1 MIGSRPQSVL
11 QEFYMRVAPPSFVYS
26 PVIVLLLFCAG
37 VSAQDVTRY
46 TELPRFEKVSER
58 LFRGAQPRAGGVQRL
73 AELGIN
79 TVINLRGASNTTRA
93 EEVEV
98 RRLGL
103 NYFNI
108 SLPNWGRPQDERM
121 RRILNIIGAPE
132 SGLVFVHCKDGVD
145 RTGMVVALHRM
156 KHEGWKTSDAVA
168 EAERSGMRKI
178 QFWMRDYVEDYDPE
192 VQTTAAHTSGRY
204 QDTDEDDDFSDRVGD
219 GMRIAEREVFR
230 VRKIL
235 RKLPRL

>member
-1 MIGSRPQSVL
+1 
-11 QEFYMRVAPPSFVYS
+11 MRTAPRLYVYLS
-26 PVIVLLLFCAG
+26 AVVPVLLCVATA
-37 VSAQDVTRY
+37 SAQGVTSY
-46 TELPRFEKVSER
+46 AELPRFEKVSER

-73 AELGIN
+73 TELGIN

-98 RRLGL
+98 RKAGL

-121 RRILNIIGAPE
+121 RRILDIIGAPE
-132 SGLVFVHCKDGVD
+132 SGRVFVHCKDGVD

-156 KHEGWKTSDAVA
+156 RHEGWKTADALA
-168 EAERSGMRKI
+168 EAERSGMRRI
-178 QFWMRDYVEDYDPE
+178 QFWMRDYVEDYDPD
-192 VQTTAAHTSGRY
+192 VQITAADTSGRY
-204 QDTDEDDDFSDRVGD
+204 LDTDEDDDFSDRVGS
-219 GMRIAEREVFR
+219 GVRIAERGVFR

-235 RKLPRL
+235 RRLPRL

>member
-1 MIGSRPQSVL
+1 MRTAPRLYVYLSAVVPVL
-11 QEFYMRVAPPSFVYS
+11 VCVAT
-26 PVIVLLLFCAG
+26 A
-37 VSAQDVTRY
+37 SAQGVTSY
-46 TELPRFEKVSER
+46 AELPRFEKVSER

-73 AELGIN
+73 TELGIN

-98 RRLGL
+98 RKAGL

-121 RRILNIIGAPE
+121 RRILDIIGAPE
-132 SGLVFVHCKDGVD
+132 SGRVFVHCKDGVD

-156 KHEGWKTSDAVA
+156 RHEGWKTADALA
-168 EAERSGMRKI
+168 EAERSGMRRI
-178 QFWMRDYVEDYDPE
+178 QFWMRDYVEDYDPD
-192 VQTTAAHTSGRY
+192 VQITAADTSGRY
-204 QDTDEDDDFSDRVGD
+204 LDTDEDDDFSDRVGS
-219 GMRIAEREVFR
+219 GVRIAERGVFR

-235 RKLPRL
+235 RRLPRL